1 MRFLR
6 NPWKVCWDKESRL
19 SPMSNTEWPVGLRS
33 KLVVDPLTLSL
44 PSSNPSMYSLPRSP
58 SRLHVNATCIH
69 LFRWICLT
77 EGKKIINVNVDS
89 WNTEYN
95 FSQPFK
101 VEQFLQTMKSVHIK
115 QKKYSLV
122 SEFDFIFSLFFPYWP
137 FFYTFLATVKSSK
150 RVRF

>member
-44 PSSNPSMYSLPRSP
+44 PSSNPSMYSLPISP

-122 SEFDFIFSLFFPYWP
+122 SEFDFILSLFFPYWP
-137 FFYTFLATVKSSK
+137 FFILFWP
-150 RVRF
+150 R